1 MRQRTQA
8 AAAPESAGERRVVDV
23 TLDVG
28 DWLDVMDAEGTWNVA
43 QVLSIP
49 SATEVEVK
57 YDGWGNEYNEIV
69 RLNSDRVAP
78 YHTYTWS
85 VKCWAKY
92 KNWPWWPAIVTI
104 RPPGNDA
111 GSKHLRQES
120 RLFVDFMDRKD
131 ITKRCRTTTTYR
143 ATFVLVTIVTKDLVD
158 RVTPQAI
165 LKSLQARR
173 PCQSMTIAKA
183 RDGFVVQQLT
193 VQELEV
199 LAQQAASEDDA
210 ILLVP
215 LSYDDDDTKTRA
227 ILTDAGLDAD
237 ATIPHLLQI
246 KLLTAEIPI
255 NV

>member
-131 ITKRCRTTTTYR
+131 ITKRCRFSSISSLKCYSVGQRGATT
-143 ATFVLVTIVTKDLVD
+143 DL
-158 RVTPQAI
+158 
-165 LKSLQARR
+165 
-173 PCQSMTIAKA
+173 
-183 RDGFVVQQLT
+183 G
-193 VQELEV
+193 
-199 LAQQAASEDDA
+199 
-210 ILLVP
+210 
-215 LSYDDDDTKTRA
+215 
-227 ILTDAGLDAD
+227 
-237 ATIPHLLQI
+237 
-246 KLLTAEIPI
+246 
-255 NV
+255 